1 MIAAVDEDIAINVWK
16 LRAIADDLT
25 REQMKAERSRL
36 EVQQGELIDSRIAEL
51 EEFRIQQ
58 GVWGGG

>member
-16 LRAIADDLT
+16 LRAIADDPT

-36 EVQQGELIDSRIAEL
+36 EVQRGELIDSRIAEL

-58 GVWGGG
+58 GVWGDG